1 MLVQQHIMDI
11 FFAKSDK
18 QSNAGKASLTVL
30 GKLQF

>member
-11 FFAKSDK
+11 CFAKSDEH
-18 QSNAGKASLTVL
+18 SNAGKASLTVL